1 MELGKEGGELALVFL
16 DARVETLDLRP
27 AALLVVAELLGQQL
41 AARLPASV
49 TLGGNALR
57 LGVHPVANGRDIRFR
72 SLAKLLP
79 LLGRASA
86 QCLDRLVDGLPQG

>member
-16 DARVETLDLRP
+16 DARVETFDLRP

-41 AARLPASV
+41 AARVPPPV

-57 LGVHPVANGRDIRFR
+57 LGVYPVANGRD
-72 SLAKLLP
+72 
-79 LLGRASA
+79 
-86 QCLDRLVDGLPQG
+86 V